1 MHLVRDTSQMAAD
14 LISLIALCTLCA
26 PVLSLAMANRSQQYN
41 PFEWSWRNRN
51 LCSIPADLDL
61 RLKALDLSS
70 NSIEQLNVLN
80 LESLEMLDISYNHLN
95 FIEKEAFK
103 YLIHL
108 DYMNLAMN
116 LLDNNVMNNSKAFES
131 LYGLKHLD
139 ISLNNLDDGAVGLYI
154 HNATALEQL
163 TLNGNS
169 LTKLR
174 PTLFENNRNLVNIDI
189 ENNNILE
196 IDEGTFEP
204 LKKLSVLNLA
214 RNNLVHVCDFQLPQV
229 RTLNLSRNSIEFFF
243 TNPNDQMYLLE
254 TLDLSY
260 NNLLYFPVA
269 PKRNRLKYLHLQYNK
284 IGVSGLEISISEAK
298 ILHRN
303 IIQDTEIHYA
313 GNSNDLNL
321 LTLRYID
328 LSANDFTNFS
338 LNSLSKLLSLETMNL
353 SDNCLQDISNGM
365 LIKDNQTEI
374 SNISLPSLLHLN
386 LHNNEIEH
394 LPRILFD
401 SLPKLETLILRQNDV
416 KLCDEKANLSN
427 STCMSFRG
435 AHSLKHLD
443 LGENGIKIIVPNT
456 FANTRLVSLNLEG
469 NKNIF
474 LPRGSLEGLQGSL
487 ESLSIANSNTSRS
500 RVFTPC
506 MTKLSTLNISHN
518 RFKVLPESFR
528 CSPLKVLDLRNNKF
542 TSLNF
547 LLTNMFQE
555 LDFIYISN
563 NLYNCCNT
571 RWLTTLRENHV
582 SITDLER
589 AKCQYK
595 TGDDI
600 MCHLLQ
606 NHTIQ
611 CQREALWKG
620 TSYIWVFI
628 SCLIILLTIV
638 VLVKVM
644 QSKGPSIV

>member
-1 MHLVRDTSQMAAD
+1 MRLVRDTSQMAVD
-14 LISLIALCTLCA
+14 LISLLALCTLCA
-26 PVLSLAMANRSQQYN
+26 PILSSAMAYRSQQYN
-41 PFEWSWRNRN
+41 PLEQSWRNRN
-51 LCSIPADLDL
+51 LCSIPAELDL
-61 RLKALDLSS
+61 RLQALDLSS

-80 LESLEMLDISYNHLN
+80 LKSLKKLDISYNHLN
-95 FIEKEAFK
+95 FIEKGAFK

-116 LLDNNVMNNSKAFES
+116 LLDSNVMNNSKAFQN

-169 LTKLR
+169 LTKLT
-174 PTLFENNRNLVNIDI
+174 PTLFANNRNLVNIDI

-196 IDEGTFEP
+196 IDKGTFEP

-214 RNNLVHVCDFQLPQV
+214 RNNLVHVCDFQLCQV
-229 RTLNLSRNSIEFFF
+229 TILNLSRNSIEFFF
-243 TNPNDQMYLLE
+243 TNPNYQMYLLE

-260 NNLLYFPVA
+260 NNLLYFPVV
-269 PKRNRLKYLHLQYNK
+269 PKRNRLKYLYLQYNK
-284 IGVSGLEISISEAK
+284 IGVLGLEISISEAK
-298 ILHRN
+298 MLHRN
-303 IIQDTEIHYA
+303 ITQDTEIHNA

-321 LTLRYID
+321 LTLCHID

-338 LNSLSKLLSLETMNL
+338 LNSLSKLLSLETLNL
-353 SDNCLQDISNGM
+353 SDNCLQYISHGM

-386 LHNNEIEH
+386 LHNNKIEY
-394 LPRILFD
+394 LPKILFD

-416 KLCDEKANLSN
+416 KLCEEKANLSI
-427 STCMSFRG
+427 STCVSFRG
-435 AHSLKHLD
+435 VHSLKHLD
-443 LGENGIKIIVPNT
+443 LGENGIKIVPNT

-487 ESLSIANSNTSRS
+487 ESLSIANSNASRS

-506 MTKLSTLNISHN
+506 MTKLRTLNISHN
-518 RFKVLPESFR
+518 RFKDLPESFR
-528 CSPLKVLDLRNNKF
+528 CSPLKVLDLRNNNF

-547 LLTNMFQE
+547 LLRNMSQE

-571 RWLTTLRENHV
+571 RWLTILRENHV
-582 SITDLER
+582 SIADLER

-600 MCHLLQ
+600 TCHLLQ
-606 NHTIQ
+606 NNTIQ
-611 CQREALWKG
+611 CQREAFWKG
-620 TSYIWVFI
+620 KGYVWVFI

-638 VLVKVM
+638 ALVKVM
-644 QSKGPSIV
+644 QAQGPPIV